1 MFIKRRSLFTTFLV
15 IVLSVCLAT
24 VAFAATEAPEEQYNA
39 PVVNEEV
46 LPASQN
52 EKGAES
58 GQVVSEEILIGQT
71 LYSEEAHIVEI
82 GPAVQFPVLGVETVS
97 LSADEDQMGVLLNKE
112 RVALGLKP
120 LQIDSSLVKL
130 ARLKAQDMVDKRYFD
145 HNSPTYGSPFDM
157 LKKFGI
163 SYSYAGENLALA
175 ASVSSAHKA
184 LMESPGHRANI
195 LSGNYDRVGIG
206 IVVSGGYRYVVQLF
220 TGGQREV
227 PLPGSDPLIVVPQ
240 PSEPENGE
248 TGLSAEE
255 ALMVKLINQERI
267 LLNLP
272 ELKPDEQLFKVARLK
287 ARDFVERNYFGHTSP
302 TYGTFREMLNRFGVQ
317 YTIAG
322 ENLAASYSVTRAHNS
337 LMGSPGNKANILDS
351 KYQRV
356 GIGIAVKGTYKYYV
370 QLYTDGGL
378 SQPPSGESP
387 PPTPPSTEPVK
398 PPVVNPSPDNPGT
411 EPVNPGIAGLTADE
425 QRMLNLVN
433 SERAKSGLSPL
444 IPNLKLTEVARVKAR
459 DMIKYKYFSHTSPT
473 YGSPF
478 DMMRKF
484 GISFRTA
491 GENLAGAPTVD
502 TAHKNLMNS
511 PGHRANILN
520 GSFKEVGIGVVDGGP
535 YGKMFVQMFIG

>member
-1 MFIKRRSLFTTFLV
+1 MFIKRRSLLTYFLV
-15 IVLSVCLAT
+15 IVLSLCLAT
-24 VAFAATEAPEEQYNA
+24 VAFAAEAPEEQYNA
-39 PVVNEEV
+39 PIVNEGMFLASQAEENAQSGQVVNEEV
-46 LPASQN
+46 Q
-52 EKGAES
+52 
-58 GQVVSEEILIGQT
+58 IGQAQ
-71 LYSEEAHIVEI
+71 YSEGAHIVQI
-82 GPAVQFPVLGVETVS
+82 GPVQFPVLGVETIS

-120 LQIDSSLVKL
+120 LQIDPSLVKV
-130 ARLKAQDMVDKRYFD
+130 ARLKAQDMVDKRYFN

-175 ASVSSAHKA
+175 ASVSSAHRA

-195 LSGNYDRVGIG
+195 LNGNYDRVGIG

-227 PLPGSDPLIVVPQ
+227 PLSGSNPVIVPQ
-240 PSEPENGE
+240 PSEAENGI
-248 TGLSAEE
+248 TGLSTEE
-255 ALMVKLINQERI
+255 ALMVKLINQERT
-267 LLNLP
+267 LLKLP
-272 ELKPDEQLFKVARLK
+272 ELIPDEQLFKVARLK
-287 ARDFVERNYFGHTSP
+287 ARDFVEKNYFGHTSP
-302 TYGTFREMLNRFGVQ
+302 TYGTYREMLNKFGVQ

-356 GIGIAVKGTYKYYV
+356 GIGIAVKGTYVYYV
-370 QLYTDGGL
+370 QVYTDGVV
-378 SQPPSGESP
+378 SQPPSGGSP
-387 PPTPPSTEPVK
+387 APTPPPAEPVK
-398 PPVVNPSPDNPGT
+398 PPVINPVPDNPGT

-433 SERAKSGLSPL
+433 SERAKNGLSPL
-444 IPNLKLTEVARVKAR
+444 KPNLKLTEVARIKAR
-459 DMIKYKYFSHTSPT
+459 DMIQNKYFSHTSPT